1 MDSSS
6 GDHFLSD
13 SYIGQDESDIGSL
26 IMKKL

>member
-13 SYIGQDESDIGSL
+13 SYLGQDESDIGSH
-26 IMKKL
+26 KLEI